1 MNNFNLK
8 LLFFTIFIFIDTTV
22 SSNEDWKCSKRFQKK
37 MLELHNLERPKHGS
51 PVIKLN
57 NQLTKF
63 AKSWTSQL
71 AYRNKGLSRSEHEK
85 ENMGENLAGIFGG
98 YDMNRCKSNYKILN
112 Q

>member
-1 MNNFNLK
+1 
-8 LLFFTIFIFIDTTV
+8 
-22 SSNEDWKCSKRFQKK
+22 

-51 PVIKLN
+51 PLIKLN

-71 AYRNKGLSRSEHEK
+71 AFRNKGLSRSEHET